1 MPLLRVLLLLA
12 RFTGLP
18 RLVWRL
24 LLDPRVPLK
33 LKLLLPVAIAYLI
46 LPFDIVPDAVPVLGR
61 IDDLVVLVGSL
72 FMFFRMIPRDVIADH
87 LTGGGRRNPS
97 RDDGP
102 QSDDPVIEGSYRIVD
117 DEDEAEP

>member
-1 MPLLRVLLLLA
+1 MSLIRVLLLLA

-46 LPFDIVPDAVPVLGR
+46 LPFDLVPDVVPVLGR
-61 IDDLVVLVGSL
+61 IDDLVVLVGSMI
-72 FMFFRMIPRDVIADH
+72 MFFRMIPRDVLAEH
-87 LTGGGRRNPS
+87 LTGGARRDPP
-97 RDDGP
+97 RDDD
-102 QSDDPVIEGSYRIVD
+102 SVIEGSYRIVD
-117 DEDEAEP
+117 EEDEAEAEAER